1 MQKQETMISAII
13 VTYNPK
19 IDIIKK
25 QCKLIAKQV
34 DVVIY
39 IDNFSENIVEI
50 KCFIDEL
57 NSNNISLVENS
68 ENMGIGFAQNQGIRE
83 SFKLNSDFVVLFDQD
98 SIISPNFISSLLAAE
113 FTLTQQGVKVGAVGP
128 IYVNEETHEKYP
140 ITKYW
145 GPFIKR
151 LYPSTSPIEASVL
164 ISSGILI
171 PLDVISQV
179 GEMDDRLFIDYVDIE
194 WSYRARNNHYKLF
207 AVPTAIMHHQIGDK
221 RVSIFGRRI
230 SVHSPLRRYYLA
242 RNSVHMLKCKYISA
256 GYKLREV
263 TFNILRILV
272 ITAIS
277 HERFKYLKFSFRGII
292 DGFKGVY
299 GPCNVK

>member
-1 MQKQETMISAII
+1 MISAII
-13 VTYNPK
+13 VTYNPE
-19 IDIIKK
+19 INTIKR
-25 QCKLIAKQV
+25 QCELISKQV
-34 DVVIY
+34 DQVIY
-39 IDNFSENIVEI
+39 VDNFSKNIIEI
-50 KCFIDEL
+50 KRFIVEL
-57 NSNNISLVENS
+57 NSNNIFLVENPQ
-68 ENMGIGFAQNQGIRE
+68 NMGIGFAQNQGIRE
-83 SFKLNSDFVVLFDQD
+83 SYELNSDFIVFFDQD
-98 SIISPNFISSLLAAE
+98 SIISPNFISNLLAAE

-128 IYVNEETHEKYP
+128 IYVNEDTQEKYP

-171 PLDVISQV
+171 SLDVISQV

-194 WSYRARNNHYKLF
+194 WSYRARNKDYKLF

-242 RNSVHMLKCKYISA
+242 RNSVHMLKCPYISY

-277 HERFKYLKFSFRGII
+277 HDRLKYLKYSFRGVI

-299 GPCNVK
+299 GSCNIK